1 MCVLLAQ
8 EFLLSLTVVV
18 VVVVGKTTTAVRRF
32 NVGKRQRGRPRWG
45 RAGGKSENIRL
56 NQMQIERFAVGNFQF
71 SSPVCQTGPPLP
83 RRRYC
88 LGSDT
93 GKTNLELIFCR
104 RVSFRFDSIRSVAR
118 SVRCEFRQKWVA
130 PAWVSSFPLPVGRIH
145 TFVCSFVRS
154 FVRVDVLLIIFCPD
168 ARCLIITRLLQ
179 LPRYRTFTLTRI
191 EPHTNF
197 LSLLKNG

>member
-18 VVVVGKTTTAVRRF
+18 VVVVVVGKTTTAVRRF
-32 NVGKRQRGRPRWG
+32 SVGKRQRGRPRWG

-104 RVSFRFDSIRSVAR
+104 RVSFRFAR
-118 SVRCEFRQKWVA
+118 SLGLCG
-130 PAWVSSFPLPVGRIH
+130 VSSGKSGWLLPGCLLFRFLLVGFTR
-145 TFVCSFVRS
+145 SFVRS
-154 FVRVDVLLIIFCPD
+154 FGWMCF
-168 ARCLIITRLLQ
+168 
-179 LPRYRTFTLTRI
+179 
-191 EPHTNF
+191 
-197 LSLLKNG
+197 